1 MKILNIFAKASRQEN
16 IDRESDTVDH
26 HFSPPLPLHTEM
38 KRYKSK
44 SRHLV
49 GAIYINF
56 DIDGGMVIMAKNN
69 KTSKGPQDRNS
80 NFQMKNGN
88 PVSKK
93 KEKKS
98 KPTETKSAAQTKPA
112 EQKSFISGI
121 SSSITNATNSISKMF
136 KH

>member
-1 MKILNIFAKASRQEN
+1 
-16 IDRESDTVDH
+16 
-26 HFSPPLPLHTEM
+26 
-38 KRYKSK
+38 
-44 SRHLV
+44 
-49 GAIYINF
+49 
-56 DIDGGMVIMAKNN
+56 MAKDN
-69 KTSKGPQDRNS
+69 KKSKGPQDRNS

-88 PVSKK
+88 SVSKK

-98 KPTETKSAAQTKPA
+98 KPTETKSAAQTKIA